1 MKTKQDAP
9 NWYCEGCKTFHL
21 PQQERQVDDMGDYY
35 CARAWK
41 RLINPQNTTFK
52 QRVNYAREGFC
63 LGEDSRA
70 FDNCFEMYDGAFVV
84 AALMRLSETDHE
96 LKQAIERHMS
106 KAGLAEWQQTTASL
120 AHIPTHKLSQK
131 AATHR
136 QQVEAS
142 PTGYQQPS
150 LF

>member
-1 MKTKQDAP
+1 MEAKQDAAH
-9 NWYCEGCKTFHL
+9 WYCEGCKTFHL
-21 PQQERQVDDMGDYY
+21 PATERRVDDMGEYY
-35 CARAWK
+35 CIKAWK

-70 FDNCFEMYDGAFVV
+70 FDNCFETYDGAFVV
-84 AALMRLSETDHE
+84 AALMRLSETDRE
-96 LKQAIERHMS
+96 LKQAILRHMS

-131 AATHR
+131 AAEHR
-136 QQVEAS
+136 AFEQNRVS
-142 PTGYQQPS
+142 GYEQPS